1 MKNRIGV
8 AISVYDKGN
17 FVKTNINIIKNL
29 WKIEPYISIC
39 CNHQETFEKLQKI
52 DGVNVVRGDDLPFDH
67 KLQLRL
73 RQHDCIKKS
82 VLQACQNSEYVI
94 HWHGDAFALS
104 EKSIVEIVD
113 HMDSNN
119 IWFAGRGF
127 WKEFKSPKVPVG
139 DIDDHFFIMRSE
151 LVTQSG
157 IFDDNLLE
165 DVEKLALMGI
175 CSEGILAILVQ
186 KAIDDEDI
194 YIYSDM
200 SECFVLPSSR
210 TDDRYSDNIAHRTL
224 PPVNF
229 DRGRKFLHCDDIA
242 CLRQIFD
249 EEGIDQSYICETL

>member
-29 WKIEPYISIC
+29 WNIDPYISIC
-39 CNHQETFEKLQKI
+39 CNHDATFDKLRNI
-52 DGVNVVRGDDLPFDH
+52 DGVSVVRGADLPFDQ
-67 KLQLRL
+67 KWQLRL

-82 VLQACQNSEYVI
+82 VSQACQNSEYVI

-113 HMDSNN
+113 YMDSKN

-127 WKEFKSPKVPVG
+127 WREFKSPKVPVG

-151 LVTQSG
+151 LVIQSG
-157 IFDDNLLE
+157 IFE
-165 DVEKLALMGI
+165 DVLWSDIERMATMGV
-175 CSEGILAILVQ
+175 CSEGILAVLVQ
-186 KAIDDEDI
+186 SAITDESV

-210 TDDRYSDNIAHRTL
+210 TDSRYSDNVAHRTL

-229 DRGRKFLHCDDIA
+229 DRERKFLHCDDLA
-242 CLRQIFD
+242 CLEQIFND
-249 EEGIDQSYICETL
+249 EKIDTSLICKEL